1 MGTHT
6 RNTRLGTGSVMWLY
20 FMKMKDIVLTGM
32 LIIIQCPAG
41 SLAGLPRPDI
51 QVASSG
57 PPILPVTQ
65 ENPSFSVFSHTNTL
79 SATQERSTVFSKTR
93 LRTTKEIPTPGGGP
107 DMETTIPNMS
117 TGVSDI
123 QTSKKESTLFQPF
136 PTGKETVSSATQVPV
151 LSTNDKSSVPPLS
164 TKGRPI
170 TTTMTTTTTT
180 MTPTM
185 TTTMTTFT
193 MTTIT
198 STTK

>member
-1 MGTHT
+1 MG
-6 RNTRLGTGSVMWLY
+6 RNSVMWLY

-65 ENPSFSVFSHTNTL
+65 ESPSFSVSYHTNKL

-93 LRTTKEIPTPGGGP
+93 LQTTKEISTLGGIEI
-107 DMETTIPNMS
+107 ETTIPSMS
-117 TGVSDI
+117 TGISDI

-136 PTGKETVSSATQVPV
+136 PTG
-151 LSTNDKSSVPPLS
+151 STNDKSSVPPLS
-164 TKGRPI
+164 TRDRPRTTTTPTMSTAM
-170 TTTMTTTTTT
+170 TTTMTTTATTT
-180 MTPTM
+180 
-185 TTTMTTFT
+185 
-193 MTTIT
+193 
-198 STTK
+198 